1 MTGRGFL
8 TPLPPLSNTVPRNRP
23 FLQRRTQAPSY
34 VTSTTDDL
42 ADYSGSALSGAWN
55 LEYDFEGTKVPS
67 RMVSL
72 LPSGKFS
79 SPPPGSG
86 SSIPDSAPRNTV
98 EVLDGAWSVDPDS
111 QEFTVAIYGVAKNVK
126 IWFVGSID
134 ATGSAISGAVG
145 EGAQDPNWVGKFTL
159 TKFMAE
165 FDPTI
170 VKKRKERAVTYKHD
184 DLIGAWRI
192 ETFKYV
198 KPRKDSKKGKKRKPN
213 VYKGEPEVVEA
224 KSELQTSQVFDV
236 EFFSNSTWQSI
247 NGFGEDGRLA
257 GKWNVF
263 SDNIDLGTGIKGK
276 GTRVWFEARRFSVMG
291 GALSYGAGLTH
302 DLLYMGSISFSL
314 DNFALESDA
323 TLVDAADTTCAPG
336 VGESK
341 PMKVSLKAGGYIC
354 QGYSGEP
361 VFLGKFNM
369 TRLPTGLPKISFE

>member
-1 MTGRGFL
+1 
-8 TPLPPLSNTVPRNRP
+8 
-23 FLQRRTQAPSY
+23 
-34 VTSTTDDL
+34 
-42 ADYSGSALSGAWN
+42 
-55 LEYDFEGTKVPS
+55 
-67 RMVSL
+67 
-72 LPSGKFS
+72 
-79 SPPPGSG
+79 
-86 SSIPDSAPRNTV
+86 
-98 EVLDGAWSVDPDS
+98 
-111 QEFTVAIYGVAKNVK
+111 
-126 IWFVGSID
+126 
-134 ATGSAISGAVG
+134 
-145 EGAQDPNWVGKFTL
+145 
-159 TKFMAE
+159 MAE
-165 FDPTI
+165 FDPTV
-170 VKKRKERAVTYKHD
+170 VKKRKERAGTYKHD

-247 NGFGEDGRLA
+247 NGFGEGGRLA

-276 GTRVWFEARRFSVMG
+276 GTHVWFEARRFSMMG

-302 DLLYMGSISFSL
+302 GKQSVFFYFVIVITALLLQLRAVLAWTDLLYMGSISFSL
-314 DNFALESDA
+314 DNFAFESDA
-323 TLVDAADTTCAPG
+323 TLVNAADTTFAPDM
-336 VGESK
+336 GESK
-341 PMKVSLKAGGYIC
+341 PMKVSLKVGGYIC

>member
-1 MTGRGFL
+1 MLEWTRTIFNLTCPQFSPISFL
-8 TPLPPLSNTVPRNRP
+8 L
-23 FLQRRTQAPSY
+23 
-34 VTSTTDDL
+34 
-42 ADYSGSALSGAWN
+42 
-55 LEYDFEGTKVPS
+55 
-67 RMVSL
+67 L
-72 LPSGKFS
+72 LP
-79 SPPPGSG
+79 
-86 SSIPDSAPRNTV
+86 
-98 EVLDGAWSVDPDS
+98 
-111 QEFTVAIYGVAKNVK
+111 Q
-126 IWFVGSID
+126 
-134 ATGSAISGAVG
+134 
-145 EGAQDPNWVGKFTL
+145 GAQDPNWVGKFTL

-184 DLIGAWRI
+184 DMIGAWRI

-198 KPRKDSKKGKKRKPN
+198 KPRKDSKKGKKRRPN

-302 DLLYMGSISFSL
+302 GKQTECSIFCFLFGNRDYCTLTSTTRRACL
-314 DNFALESDA
+314 DRSPLH
-323 TLVDAADTTCAPG
+323 G
-336 VGESK
+336 
-341 PMKVSLKAGGYIC
+341 IH
-354 QGYSGEP
+354 
-361 VFLGKFNM
+361 
-369 TRLPTGLPKISFE
+369 

>member
-1 MTGRGFL
+1 MFELFLVTLLPMTGRGFL

-34 VTSTTDDL
+34 GTSTTDDL

-145 EGAQDPNWVGKFTL
+145 E
-159 TKFMAE
+159 
-165 FDPTI
+165 
-170 VKKRKERAVTYKHD
+170 VKIRTVHPRRCEISCWSGLVRFSISPARNS
-184 DLIGAWRI
+184 LLFRI
-192 ETFKYV
+192 SSSF
-198 KPRKDSKKGKKRKPN
+198 RR
-213 VYKGEPEVVEA
+213 
-224 KSELQTSQVFDV
+224 
-236 EFFSNSTWQSI
+236 
-247 NGFGEDGRLA
+247 
-257 GKWNVF
+257 
-263 SDNIDLGTGIKGK
+263 
-276 GTRVWFEARRFSVMG
+276 ARRIR
-291 GALSYGAGLTH
+291 T
-302 DLLYMGSISFSL
+302 GSASSH
-314 DNFALESDA
+314 
-323 TLVDAADTTCAPG
+323 
-336 VGESK
+336 
-341 PMKVSLKAGGYIC
+341 
-354 QGYSGEP
+354 
-361 VFLGKFNM
+361 
-369 TRLPTGLPKISFE
+369 